1 MKALRYG
8 IVGLVCLAGSSLM
21 AQDFGDF
28 SSSTLAGKAWAAYG
42 AGNFDEA
49 LIYINKCAEMYEAE
63 AIKQQASLTDFAPK
77 ESAHDYW
84 ALNDVGTCY
93 FIKTQILEKQGN
105 KTELI
110 ATLRKLATE
119 FKFSQCWDT
128 KGWFWHP
135 AESAATKLK
144 QVEFDSVLDQ

>member
-1 MKALRYG
+1 M
-8 IVGLVCLAGSSLM
+8 GSSLM

-28 SSSTLAGKAWAAYG
+28 SSATLAGKAWAAHG
-42 AGNFDEA
+42 AGNNDEA
-49 LIYINKCAEMYEAE
+49 LIYINKCVEMYAAE
-63 AIKQQASLTDFAPK
+63 AAKQQASLTDFASK

-84 ALNDVGTCY
+84 ALNDVGTCL

-105 KTELI
+105 KEELI

-119 FKFSQCWDT
+119 YKFSQCWDT

-135 AESAATKLK
+135 GEAAAAKLK